1 MEVAKAARQKEK
13 EEAKAAADKEA
24 EEAAQAEIDR
34 LQSLEDIRKE
44 FEDRALDDAATT
56 EEAKILLEQERTLA
70 ELDALK
76 ATREEKMAINAYY
89 DELIAVAKE
98 EDKVIADEKAAEAKE
113 LANQTLMDG
122 LQAEYDAA
130 MEKIAIRSMMVDS
143 IAQLAGDE
151 TAIGKAALVAQNVL
165 RLMELKAVA
174 TQALQKIAIDA
185 AGTGADVAKGFAST
199 LKAGF
204 PQNVPLLIAYAAQAA
219 AIIASTVS
227 AFGKAKG
234 TAKKAGGTGG
244 GGGMSSAPSF
254 AGGSG
259 GMRAPE
265 STAAQAPQ
273 FETVQPATR
282 SYVLSGDV
290 TSSQEAEARL
300 SRKRTLGG

>member
-1 MEVAKAARQKEK
+1 
-13 EEAKAAADKEA
+13 
-24 EEAAQAEIDR
+24 
-34 LQSLEDIRKE
+34 
-44 FEDRALDDAATT
+44 
-56 EEAKILLEQERTLA
+56 
-70 ELDALK
+70 
-76 ATREEKMAINAYY
+76 
-89 DELIAVAKE
+89 
-98 EDKVIADEKAAEAKE
+98 
-113 LANQTLMDG
+113 
-122 LQAEYDAA
+122 
-130 MEKIAIRSMMVDS
+130 
-143 IAQLAGDE
+143 
-151 TAIGKAALVAQNVL
+151 
-165 RLMELKAVA
+165 MELKAVA

-185 AGTGADVAKGFAST
+185 AGTGADVAKGFGKT
-199 LKAGF
+199 LAAGF

-219 AIIASTVS
+219 AIVAATVS
-227 AFGKAKG
+227 AFGKAKS

-254 AGGSG
+254 SGGSG